1 MRPKQASKKRSVAR
15 KGAIGWCQNFHSK
28 KQFAA
33 ITAASELGK
42 ASRLC
47 PPLHMAWKMRRDVEE
62 CLFIQNAHKKKT
74 LKTNLVKS
82 WDFTGLTNAKP
93 LNKDAPQPW
102 LITRTSKMIT
112 LYNTTFLSLH
122 VYMFYKAQST
132 NVTGNWKTIS
142 GKQNQSTIKDLFKH
156 TYFSL
161 SDPHWR
167 WTHIKSNNPY
177 LTGGVVKHTQLCLNV
192 RPKQGHPAFLIR
204 PFRCGTLAITHSF
217 QGDGTSHSQ
226 GGANQTA
233 LCPWRKKHWQK
244 QACWKWVI
252 WIWLIGM
259 TFNRP
264 SSSLRDH
271 DQSMSPMIC
280 SHNHCITQYHGNPQ
294 PSF

>member
-1 MRPKQASKKRSVAR
+1 MSPAV
-15 KGAIGWCQNFHSK
+15 
-28 KQFAA
+28 
-33 ITAASELGK
+33 
-42 ASRLC
+42 
-47 PPLHMAWKMRRDVEE
+47 
-62 CLFIQNAHKKKT
+62 
-74 LKTNLVKS
+74 
-82 WDFTGLTNAKP
+82 
-93 LNKDAPQPW
+93 
-102 LITRTSKMIT
+102 
-112 LYNTTFLSLH
+112 
-122 VYMFYKAQST
+122 
-132 NVTGNWKTIS
+132 WKTIT
-142 GKQNQSTIKDLFKH
+142 GIKDLFKQ

-226 GGANQTA
+226 GGTNQTA
-233 LCPWRKKHWQK
+233 LCPWRKKRWQK

-271 DQSMSPMIC
+271 DQSISPMIC

-294 PSF
+294 PSCLGVITHISGVQNLHVSWFWGPRVVPIGCPVWNVLTRLM